1 MVIHLFKKSFLDFFY
16 LLFLDFKVLIC
27 KCSSR
32 AYRGVRLVKW
42 YFFFPGRC
50 GGEAP
55 AGRGVRADV
64 PWMQVRGGAPPL
76 IIFFI

>member
-42 YFFFPGRC
+42 YFFF
-50 GGEAP
+50 
-55 AGRGVRADV
+55 RGVAGAKLLLGGV
-64 PWMQVRGGAPPL
+64 CEQMYRGCKSGAVL
-76 IIFFI
+76 HH